1 MIRATPS
8 VGPGPAEETV
18 VTETTAEPAGD
29 TLAFL
34 MRAADAMVH
43 GSDLDTAIETILAG
57 AIGALGAGRGAVT
70 IRDRDPIGEG
80 GMPVEIVVTDPAA
93 GPDDAG
99 PAITADL
106 PLLVTNDA
114 VERELGSVRFSWA
127 ERAFADAPPELAG
140 ATADLLAATIDRFQL
155 AALVAERGD
164 WHDRMAQTDALTG
177 IANARTFARILE
189 LELAR
194 AGRQGSEVSVAIFDV
209 DGLSEINEGVGRK
222 AGDDV
227 LRAVAAVLGE
237 SVRLVDTVARY
248 GGDEFV
254 VVAPGAA
261 GATVAQRVIDGV
273 NGLASIGDRPI
284 GVSAGVARF
293 PADAT
298 TADGL
303 LVAAERALVE
313 ARGGGIA
320 MAGEGTTDELDGSG

>member
-1 MIRATPS
+1 
-8 VGPGPAEETV
+8 

-34 MRAADAMVH
+34 MRAGDAMAH
-43 GSDLDTAIETILAG
+43 EADLDSAIETILVG
-57 AIGALGAGRGAVT
+57 ALGPLGAGRGVVT
-70 IRDRDPIGEG
+70 IRDRDRVGEG
-80 GMPVEIVVTDPAA
+80 GPPIEIVVTDQAA

-99 PAITADL
+99 PAITTDL
-106 PLLVTNDA
+106 PLLVTNDG

-140 ATADLLAATIDRFQL
+140 ATADLLAVTIDRFQL
-155 AALVAERGD
+155 AALVAEHGE
-164 WHDRMAQTDALTG
+164 WHERMAQTDALTG

-209 DGLSEINEGVGRK
+209 DGLSEINEGAGRNV
-222 AGDDV
+222 GDDV
-227 LRAVAAVLGE
+227 LRAVAAVLAD

-248 GGDEFV
+248 GGDEFI

-261 GATVAQRVIDGV
+261 GVTVAQRVIAGV
-273 NGLASIGDRPI
+273 GGLDSIGGRSI

-293 PADAT
+293 PTDAT

-303 LVAAERALVE
+303 LVAAERALAE
-313 ARGGGIA
+313 ARAGNGIA
-320 MAGEGTTDELDGSG
+320 GASDGSGDDLDGSG